1 MKDRKQIPISKK
13 VDTSKLEGEYVNDLS
28 KDLRIW
34 IDSRTFSVSYLPI
47 TNEDIIKDNLDRIF
61 KGVKNY
67 DNRI

>member
-13 VDTSKLEGEYVNDLS
+13 VDTSKLEGKYVNDLS